1 MSSNMTRF
9 RKIQHELD
17 DAEERAEMAE
27 TQVTKLRVRKEQVIV
42 KVKAKPQNQTAP
54 VSSKDVVNT
63 TTMPSHHLVSLCL
76 DDPPL
81 YTAVPT
87 NTHSEATS
95 QFQQ

>member
-42 KVKAKPQNQTAP
+42 KVRAKPQNQTAP
-54 VSSKDVVNT
+54 VSAKDVVN

-81 YTAVPT
+81 FTAVPT
-87 NTHSEATS
+87 DTHPETTS